1 MHTTKYTVLALLLLK
16 CNEAKGYVINNRIE
30 KNYFYRAK
38 NGEEEEKLLDLIP
51 QKNPDIDPNSKSIS
65 GTKFGSVL
73 KGLDIIYP
81 PEQLSKRN
89 AISRTDGYWSFIEAG
104 KEPPQHFTY
113 GEFDFMFFAELLD
126 KAYTHY
132 NDYESAHTDSGTV
145 EVNCEKYGWSGK
157 TFLDIG
163 SGAGRLVIG
172 AAALH
177 PDLNESRGLEIL
189 PGLYEESI
197 KNLER
202 CKIANN
208 NENESRLSDE
218 GFDDD
223 EDYNDDEQEIGVNEQ
238 EDEYIEPLTGEMN
251 EMQQALQSMT
261 AEEWKALL
269 GDDYD
274 DLFDKDFESDEDDV
288 NDIKSM
294 PTEEEDNENCDN
306 DGFEDIITEEDEIE
320 TIPTTIDHRKQDH
333 EVAPNFI
340 LPSDDVMI
348 EMIQDADFSKREQTF
363 TSIEN
368 FMRIS
373 KEEWSEMFEN
383 PTDIENDNVQ
393 TLAKEEEQE
402 LRTLNEAVPD
412 DYVLSFSQNESDSD
426 VEELALSKIRFSCGS
441 FQDPYEYIGD
451 VDVIFVFSSCMT
463 TDMMKDLSDCIG
475 RCKPGTIVISTEFM
489 LQSTGHL
496 PPLENDPNMPHGTY
510 EIDTIETVEGWNWIT
525 KRSTAFIQ
533 RVTKSV
539 WDGIARERPRLDSQ
553 EVAFRIIRDLEAKNL
568 TDNKRFLRQ
577 VRNNMVFNGI
587 PDIVQ
592 KTELDLAAQNATYI
606 EDDNMILSENQ
617 LSATDD

>member
-1 MHTTKYTVLALLLLK
+1 MLIKYKSCQL
-16 CNEAKGYVINNRIE
+16 
-30 KNYFYRAK
+30 
-38 NGEEEEKLLDLIP
+38 
-51 QKNPDIDPNSKSIS
+51 SSIS
-65 GTKFGSVL
+65 N
-73 KGLDIIYP
+73 Y
-81 PEQLSKRN
+81 
-89 AISRTDGYWSFIEAG
+89 A
-104 KEPPQHFTY
+104 
-113 GEFDFMFFAELLD
+113 
-126 KAYTHY
+126 
-132 NDYESAHTDSGTV
+132 
-145 EVNCEKYGWSGK
+145 
-157 TFLDIG
+157 
-163 SGAGRLVIG
+163 GAGRLVIG

-383 PTDIENDNVQ
+383 PTDIENGNVQ